1 MYTNNEY
8 TNDLFFLQIIKMM
21 SDEHT
26 LEEENYTNKK
36 ASAKRPKILST
47 RVSERSALSPT
58 SKAALRIQKKIL
70 SAISAEEER
79 KRKARKRKLLAS
91 KSDDEKVV

>member
-1 MYTNNEY
+1 MTTLTIYS
-8 TNDLFFLQIIKMM
+8 FFIKMM

-26 LEEENYTNKK
+26 LEEENYSNKK
-36 ASAKRPKILST
+36 AQSERPKVSST
-47 RVSERSALSPT
+47 RVSDGPALSPT
-58 SKAALRIQKKIL
+58 SKTALRIQKKIL

-91 KSDDEKVV
+91 KSDDEKVL

>member
-1 MYTNNEY
+1 
-8 TNDLFFLQIIKMM
+8 MM

-26 LEEENYTNKK
+26 LEEESYSSKK
-36 ASAKRPKILST
+36 ARSKRPKILST
-47 RVSERSALSPT
+47 RVSDGPALSPT
-58 SKAALRIQKKIL
+58 SKQALRIQKKIL

-91 KSDDEKVV
+91 KSDDEKVLCYSIL